1 MEYRELI
8 ESHNRVKADASE
20 IRDFLLAVLA
30 DAQNGVEKFGDDRL
44 LEAREIIDRVGP
56 GAFYWMTDIAAQ
68 MVLLS
73 TAKFNEV
80 PTSVDIALKAPVKIL
95 FWKWSE
101 FNFPHFFNLHRTPL
115 SKSMRDY
122 KELHFVGEAN

>member
-1 MEYRELI
+1 MFNFFKNIKLDVEYRELI

-56 GAFYWMTDIAAQ
+56 GAFYWMTEIAAQ

-80 PTSVDIALKAPVKIL
+80 PTSVDIALKAPVKAEDIVL
-95 FWKWSE
+95 E
-101 FNFPHFFNLHRTPL
+101 VVR
-115 SKSMRDY
+115 
-122 KELHFVGEAN
+122 V